1 MDSPP
6 NFGNTY
12 DRRGNEHDTALP
24 KRHGT
29 PPDGVTAA
37 ASQLDLGRTGDHAAT
52 RPVIVDGQSH
62 MRHEAAL
69 GGTSAGSRAGAAG
82 GATTGRS
89 ESTDASVDRPASET
103 AGADGVYDITKSTEH
118 WFNLEVHQLE
128 KHAREEGARWGE
140 KGLPRHDL
148 KMEGPLPVEAA
159 LAARAVEIFRQWAIR
174 VQVKMKDAVVER
186 TQGVRADVSAFRT
199 HLDALRETR
208 AELRRAMRDR
218 DDIRREARREPSSIG
233 YGRLLGNFW
242 FWCLMILLVAV
253 DFVAN
258 VPVFRELL
266 PPDAL
271 ADRMYRQLAGEAEL
285 HGLWSGLYRIWAGI
299 ATYPDASILAAGVI
313 ILLVFLGDRIGVGAR
328 TLAAFRTSDAPAL
341 AQGMK
346 RHRRQSVV
354 PLVLSVVGAAA
365 VIAVL
370 FMSRE
375 RILDKA
381 EERLAADSLRLGEI
395 SGQLAGAEAVR
406 DMQAVS
412 ELTREMGEVRA
423 VMRDHEDR
431 VAYAATIQAMNL
443 PILLLNI
450 SLLLAAAVAGYTSHR
465 EKIGESRGED
475 PRLMPI
481 NARVD
486 VLRLEALRHRERMWE
501 TAREADRR
509 LTTLRHLLRARP
521 LQGWEGKA
529 ERLSRVVDVFRA
541 ENARHRGMDPA
552 SIPAFRETV
561 PMELSEL
568 NGDAPLVN
576 EPEDL
581 PLLEIEYARLRL
593 ELEQIRPEADLEVEH
608 A

>member
-1 MDSPP
+1 MDSLP
-6 NFGNTY
+6 NFGNSY
-12 DRRGNEHDTALP
+12 DRHVTEHDDHLLP
-24 KRHGT
+24 KRNGT

-37 ASQLDLGRTGDHAAT
+37 A
-52 RPVIVDGQSH
+52 GQ
-62 MRHEAAL
+62 HEAGL
-69 GGTSAGSRAGAAG
+69 DG
-82 GATTGRS
+82 
-89 ESTDASVDRPASET
+89 ERPASRPVSVEGRVLPRDGGNRSAT
-103 AGADGVYDITKSTEH
+103 GTRGAVDGVTPGRPEIAEASAARAPSEVESQDGVYDITKSTEF

-159 LAARAVEIFRQWAIR
+159 LAARAMEIFRQWAIR

-186 TQGVRADVSAFRT
+186 TQGVRADVSEFRT

-218 DDIRREARREPSSIG
+218 DDIGREARREPSSIG

-242 FWCLMILLVAV
+242 FWCLMVLLVAV

-313 ILLVFLGDRIGVGAR
+313 ILLVFLGDRMGVGAR
-328 TLAAFRTSDAPAL
+328 TLVAFRTSDAPAL

-346 RHRRQSVV
+346 RHRRQSFV
-354 PLVLSVVGAAA
+354 PLILSVAGAAA

-381 EERLAADSLRLGEI
+381 EERLAADSLRLGEL
-395 SGQLAGAEAVR
+395 SAQLAGAEAVR

-412 ELTREMGEVRA
+412 ALTREMGEVRA

-450 SLLLAAAVAGYTSHR
+450 SLLIAAAVAGYTSHR

-552 SIPAFRETV
+552 SILAFREPV
-561 PMELSEL
+561 PIELPDL
-568 NGDAPLVN
+568 DGDAPLVN

-593 ELEQIRPEADLEVEH
+593 ELEQIRPEADLEVAH